1 MNEYIDLYLKFNS
14 ENQANSV
21 LFNTQIFGNETI
33 KIPKYTAI
41 DIIGIIYKP
50 SGNMIQSEEGEFPEM
65 IPLEGWH
72 VNVRV
77 TPEEDISKLEAYRI
91 PEPKAPLRVWA

>member
-21 LFNTQIFGNETI
+21 LFNIQVIDNETV

-41 DIIGIIYKP
+41 DVIGIIYKP
-50 SGNMIQSEEGEFPEM
+50 SGNLIQSEEGEFPEM

-77 TPEEDISKLEAYRI
+77 TPEEDVSVLVPYRI
-91 PEPKAPLRVWA
+91 EPSTPSRIWA

>member
-21 LFNTQIFGNETI
+21 LFNIQVIDNETV

-41 DIIGIIYKP
+41 DIVGIIYKP
-50 SGNMIQSEEGEFPEM
+50 SGNLIQSEEGMIPE
-65 IPLEGWH
+65 ILPLEGWH

-91 PEPKAPLRVWA
+91 PEPKAPSRVWA

>member
-1 MNEYIDLYLKFNS
+1 MNEYLDLYLKFDS
-14 ENQANSV
+14 ESQSNSV
-21 LFNTQIFGNETI
+21 LFNVQVINNETV

-41 DIIGIIYKP
+41 DVIGIIYKP
-50 SGNMIQSEEGEFPEM
+50 SGNLIQSEEGEFPEM

-77 TPEEDISKLEAYRI
+77 TPEEDVSGLAPYRI
-91 PEPKAPLRVWA
+91 EPSTPSRIWA

>member
-21 LFNTQIFGNETI
+21 LFNIQVIDNETV

-41 DIIGIIYKP
+41 DVIGIIYKP
-50 SGNMIQSEEGEFPEM
+50 SGNLIQSEEGEFPEM

-77 TPEEDISKLEAYRI
+77 TPEEDVSVLEAYRI
-91 PEPKAPLRVWA
+91 PEPKAPSRVWA

>member
-1 MNEYIDLYLKFNS
+1 MNEYFDLYLKFDS

-21 LFNTQIFGNETI
+21 LFNTQTFGNETI

-41 DIIGIIYKP
+41 DVIGIIYKP
-50 SGNMIQSEEGEFPEM
+50 SGNLIQSEEGEFPEM

-77 TPEEDISKLEAYRI
+77 TPEEDVSVLVPYRI
-91 PEPKAPLRVWA
+91 EPSTPSRIWA

>member
-21 LFNTQIFGNETI
+21 LFNIQVIDNETV

-41 DIIGIIYKP
+41 DVIGIIYKP
-50 SGNMIQSEEGEFPEM
+50 SGNLIQSEEGEFPEM
-65 IPLEGWH
+65 IPLEGWY

-77 TPEEDISKLEAYRI
+77 TPEEDVSVLVPYRI
-91 PEPKAPLRVWA
+91 EPSTPSRIWA

>member
-14 ENQANSV
+14 EKQANSA
-21 LFNTQIFGNETI
+21 LFNIQVINNETV

-50 SGNMIQSEEGEFPEM
+50 SGNMIQSEDGEFPEM

-77 TPEEDISKLEAYRI
+77 TLDENISLLEPYRI
-91 PEPKAPLRVWA
+91 EPSTPSRIWA

>member
-1 MNEYIDLYLKFNS
+1 MNEYIDLYLKFDS
-14 ENQANSV
+14 ESQANSV
-21 LFNTQIFGNETI
+21 LFNIQDIDNETV

-41 DIIGIIYKP
+41 DIVGIIYKP

-65 IPLEGWH
+65 IPIEGWH

-77 TPEEDISKLEAYRI
+77 TPEEDVSVLVPYRI
-91 PEPKAPLRVWA
+91 EPSTPSRIWA

>member
-21 LFNTQIFGNETI
+21 LFNIQDIDNETV

-41 DIIGIIYKP
+41 D
-50 SGNMIQSEEGEFPEM
+50 
-65 IPLEGWH
+65 
-72 VNVRV
+72 VN
-77 TPEEDISKLEAYRI
+77 
-91 PEPKAPLRVWA
+91 

>member
-21 LFNTQIFGNETI
+21 LFNIQVINNETV

-50 SGNMIQSEEGEFPEM
+50 SGNLIQSEEGEFPEM

-77 TPEEDISKLEAYRI
+77 TPEEDVSVLVPYRI
-91 PEPKAPLRVWA
+91 EPSTPSRIWV